1 MSASGFTKQDL
12 RQAYEAHFE
21 SLRKFLYYKAGDL
34 DLAEDLVQEVFIKLW
49 EKRSEI
55 RKETVKSL
63 LYTMGNNLLM
73 NHFNHLKVVRSHEG
87 DSLREDRKEM
97 NTPQFQME
105 ESEFGER
112 LNRVLE
118 KIPEGSREVFLMNRL
133 DKIKYDEIAARLDIS
148 VKAVE
153 KRMSKALSI
162 IREELGRKI

>member
-1 MSASGFTKQDL
+1 MSATGFTKQDL
-12 RQAYEAHFE
+12 RQAYEAHFD
-21 SLRKFLYYKAGDL
+21 SLRNFLYYKAGDI
-34 DLAEDLVQEVFIKLW
+34 DLAEDLVQEVFIKIW
-49 EKRSEI
+49 EKRKEI

-63 LYTMGNNLLM
+63 LFTMANNLLM
-73 NHFNHLKVVRSHEG
+73 NHFNHLKVVRNHEG
-87 DSLREDRKEM
+87 ESQREDRKEM

-105 ESEFGER
+105 ETEFGER
-112 LNRVLE
+112 LQRVLD

-133 DKIKYDEIAARLDIS
+133 DKIKYDEIAVRLDIS